1 MKKNYIGIREARIN
15 FSKLISDVRGG
26 MEIVI
31 TDRGT
36 PVARIVPAQGQSLSL
51 EERIKNYEN
60 CGLIEQTAT
69 RQRKDAE
76 PIELPPDL
84 LQRLSGEDGQND

>member
-26 MEIVI
+26 MEIII
-31 TDRGT
+31 TDRGK
-36 PVARIVPAQGQSLSL
+36 PVARVIPSQGQSLSL

-69 RQRKDAE
+69 RQRKDVE
-76 PIELPPDL
+76 PIELPPEL
-84 LQRLSGEDGQND
+84 LQRLSGEDGQNG

>member
-26 MEIVI
+26 MEIII

-36 PVARIVPAQGQSLSL
+36 PVARIIPSQWQGLSL

-60 CGLIEQTAT
+60 CGLIEQAET
-69 RQRKDAE
+69 RPRKDAE
-76 PIELPPDL
+76 PIELPPEL
-84 LQRLSGEDGQND
+84 LQRLSEKDGQNG